1 MRTMLLGAVLGAALT
16 AGAGVE
22 PAPALNWEVY
32 GENPGT
38 LSPPLDFQ
46 QLVITTPDSA
56 RIAAWFVGARDSLGM
71 PLDGRHPG
79 LLVLPREH
87 KTMDRRL
94 DLIAGMARRG
104 FNVLA
109 IDHRGRGASAPF
121 AADSPALL
129 RPEFLSDAVSG
140 FWILWKRPEVDTLQ
154 VAVYG
159 ESMGAVLALAAAR
172 EMPQIRAVVAVSP
185 FYNLERYGKRM
196 KEMDPDRVASP
207 AWKWDRH
214 DEPDQV
220 LDRYNGFVFFI
231 GGERDDEIPPAV
243 AEALH
248 KKYPRPKELWI
259 VPGAGHAPEA
269 APRKVLGGA
278 FFDRIAAS
286 LRRELAKKPYRE
298 WPDR

>member
-1 MRTMLLGAVLGAALT
+1 MRTVLLGAVLGAALT
-16 AGAGVE
+16 VGAGVE

-87 KTMDRRL
+87 ETMDRRL
-94 DLIAGMARRG
+94 DLIASMARRG

-109 IDHRGRGASAPF
+109 IDHRGRGASEMVVETP
-121 AADSPALL
+121 PALL
-129 RPEFLSDAVSG
+129 RPEYLTDTISG

-185 FYNLERYGKRM
+185 FYNLKRYMERM
-196 KEMDPDRVASP
+196 KERHSGRTGPV
-207 AWKWDRH
+207 AWKWERH

-231 GGERDDEIPPAV
+231 GGERDDETPPSV
-243 AEALH
+243 TEALH

-259 VPGAGHAPEA
+259 VPGAGHEPEA
-269 APRKVLGGA
+269 APRKILGGA
-278 FFDRIAAS
+278 FFDRVAAS